1 MLVQGEHCPQEV
13 PSGEPERV
21 VFNGYADQYA
31 RSPLHAAPGERVRI
45 WVLDAGPQRPS
56 SFHVIGGQF
65 DTVWTEGRYLLDRA
79 ETTGAQ
85 AMALQP
91 GQGGFVELE
100 LTEPGRYP
108 FLTHDLVDA
117 GRGASGTL
125 VVGS

>member
-1 MLVQGEHCPQEV
+1 MLVQGEHCPREV
-13 PSGEPERV
+13 PSGEPERF
-21 VFNGYADQYA
+21 VFNGYADQYT
-31 RSPLHAAPGERVRI
+31 RSPLHAAAGERVRI

-79 ETTGAQ
+79 ETTGSQ

-117 GRGASGTL
+117 ERGASGTL